1 MVTGSR
7 TSGNRGVGLD
17 DEAKKM
23 IQSIK
28 EVVDSHSDADIYT
41 ALKEANMD
49 ANEAVEKLIHQDPFH
64 EVKRKRDR
72 KKEDTVFVEPA
83 NIKKPLENVTSEVK
97 VRTQPEHNVRR
108 GGYSRNFFPRNAA
121 QRNAS
126 PRNPATGKSI

>member
-49 ANEAVEKLIHQDPFH
+49 ANEAVEKLIHQGFFSLHLFFCFPSLT
-64 EVKRKRDR
+64 EVR
-72 KKEDTVFVEPA
+72 VLLFVLWSA
-83 NIKKPLENVTSEVK
+83 LS
-97 VRTQPEHNVRR
+97 
-108 GGYSRNFFPRNAA
+108 
-121 QRNAS
+121 
-126 PRNPATGKSI
+126 

>member
-72 KKEDTVFVEPA
+72 KKEVRLHITVMVSCSQFFSFLTFLPMQPHCSFFV
-83 NIKKPLENVTSEVK
+83 
-97 VRTQPEHNVRR
+97 
-108 GGYSRNFFPRNAA
+108 
-121 QRNAS
+121 
-126 PRNPATGKSI
+126 